1 MLATSE
7 TISAE
12 TTPVSSCNS
21 LMAADFGSSPS
32 SMPPC
37 NILSLVSYSNSEIN
51 AKQRKQS
58 LDSLTTSKMLITS
71 PI

>member
-1 MLATSE
+1 MSLVKWVDTSAM
-7 TISAE
+7 IAAE

-37 NILSLVSYSNSEIN
+37 NSFF
-51 AKQRKQS
+51 
-58 LDSLTTSKMLITS
+58 
-71 PI
+71 